1 MGAFAAQVCRG
12 RSASVAA
19 VSSNPE
25 PPTNS
30 SRLDRARESDT
41 VKAAGVASAQL
52 IANVL
57 ALVTTVILARALGTA
72 DYGELAR
79 MMSVLGILIVPA
91 SSLQV
96 AAARDTTLG
105 RLGRGGAAA
114 ASLNHWVVRVFLL
127 TGLTLAACILLREP
141 IAQLLQVSQPWAAAL
156 VFPSGVFWLALALQ
170 RGVLLG
176 VGGYR
181 DVGLSLVVE
190 QVFRL
195 LFGLT
200 AALLGADVGVIF
212 FCSVPL
218 ATVPALVVTWWLAR
232 RRLGAADH
240 APARSRLRALA
251 LRNPVPVAG
260 LTLFAVIQNADVI
273 AVGHFFGT
281 TLSGAYAQAA
291 VAAKGV
297 IWVAIGL
304 GLYLLPEAARE
315 ASTGKNPRHLLGKT
329 SGLLLIVALPVLAVF
344 TAAPG
349 TVLEL
354 VFGDRATLARDALP
368 WLTAAMTFLALTYL
382 ALQFLLA
389 LGQRAFLLLLGVAAV
404 AVPVVVA
411 VRDSDLVSVAIGLL
425 VLDLVLA
432 SLMFAIS
439 LLSRADRARAIPAD
453 EAEALAVA
461 EASATAEAAIP

>member
-1 MGAFAAQVCRG
+1 MEGQPKPSPG
-12 RSASVAA
+12 
-19 VSSNPE
+19 
-25 PPTNS
+25 S
-30 SRLDRARESDT
+30 SRLARARGSDT
-41 VKAAGVASAQL
+41 VRAAGVASAQL

-105 RLGRGGAAA
+105 RLGRGGEAA
-114 ASLNHWVVRVFLL
+114 ASLNHWIVRVFLL
-127 TGLTLAACILLREP
+127 TFAALAICVILREP
-141 IAQLLQVSQPWAAAL
+141 IAELLQVSQPWAAAL
-156 VFPSGVFWLALALQ
+156 VFPSGVLWLALALQ

-181 DVGLSLVVE
+181 DVGISLVAE

-200 AALLGADVGVIF
+200 AAILGADVGIIF

-232 RRLGAADH
+232 RRLGPADH

-251 LRNPVPVAG
+251 VRNPVPVAG

-273 AVGHFFGT
+273 AVGHFFDT

-297 IWVAIGL
+297 IWVSIGL

-315 ASTGKNPRHLLGKT
+315 AASGIDARHLLGKT
-329 SGLLLIVALPVLAVF
+329 SGLLMIVALPVLALF
-344 TAAPG
+344 TAVPG

-354 VFGDRATLARDALP
+354 VFGDRATLAQDALP

-389 LGQRAFLLLLGVAAV
+389 LGRRAFLVLLGVAAV
-404 AVPVVVA
+404 AVPIVVA
-411 VRDSDLVSVAIGLL
+411 MRDSELVAVAIGLL

-432 SLMFAIS
+432 SLMFAAALFGRVDS
-439 LLSRADRARAIPAD
+439 DRAITAD